1 MKRVIGILL
10 VLSFLFV
17 AVCGCENKE
26 DNTKKE
32 SKPTSSTES
41 VVDTSSEELVSSEE
55 ETSSEELTSNGETSS
70 DDEKTPT
77 QTPDTT
83 PETTPVDDSEDPDK
97 AVRER
102 MQGGVN
108 MQGCEGGLSDNL
120 DTYYYKREYYDL
132 IAKAGFNNVRFP
144 IGLRTMIVSEAPEY
158 LLDTEQLR
166 RLDIAIN
173 SAIDAGLIIAID
185 NHGSFAKY
193 YEKEEF
199 CAVWRQLAERY
210 RYYPSELIFEL
221 INEPNGR
228 PDEELNEN
236 QLAAIEEIRKTNP
249 TRNICIAPNQWNG
262 SWKIWDAAC
271 PSYLNERGQFEF
283 DPNVIFAVHMY
294 NPMNFTHQG
303 GMADDKHEAH
313 IDAPIEE
320 YCASVTSALEVCAD
334 YEKRTGRTVWINE
347 WGAYLGHKQD
357 NCMQQYYK
365 FTTSELARLDLAYAV
380 WEFNAGFG
388 IFDMNAGAFKDYII
402 DNMIITW

>member
-334 YEKRTGRTVWINE
+334 YEERTGRTVWINE

>member
-271 PSYLNERGQFEF
+271 PSYLNERGQLEF

-334 YEKRTGRTVWINE
+334 YEERTGRTVWINE